1 MNRIFGNKIF
11 IFLFLVFSFGF
22 AHAELVTSDEFG
34 YSIDFPEGFEIQ
46 DMSEDQ
52 TIVVFSHSSLNLDV
66 LLRAWPEGQFKNAKE
81 AMNDTMKRL
90 GAEFDTSEVEWRKQK
105 CVVTNFKSAKLSE
118 RGISIG
124 WGAGVPVPEKK
135 GILTVLAYSPE
146 SQAFDT
152 EQMMISVL
160 DAIFIDKGSFSEPG
174 LITTLAFPSEGKK
187 DVALK
192 IAGKSIK
199 TTLDNVDSKASQFLI
214 DREFDVFKY
223 YAATKSPLMYDAW
236 IRFYRLIARDSLGRL
251 KKASFDIWSALQA
264 ESMKKDA
271 LNPDAALAQILLNW
285 VQEFDYERVSAKT
298 DKADFTNLPDVLA
311 GRGSDCDSR
320 SMLLAV
326 ILKNCGMDTCM
337 FVSEIYSHAMFG
349 ICLSDKEG
357 QKIKVDDKEY
367 LVGETTAKN
376 LTLGKID
383 AQMQDRSKWR
393 AIEMY

>member
-1 MNRIFGNKIF
+1 MPEC
-11 IFLFLVFSFGF
+11 LFL
-22 AHAELVTSDEFG
+22 
-34 YSIDFPEGFEIQ
+34 
-46 DMSEDQ
+46 
-52 TIVVFSHSSLNLDV
+52 
-66 LLRAWPEGQFKNAKE
+66 R
-81 AMNDTMKRL
+81 
-90 GAEFDTSEVEWRKQK
+90 
-105 CVVTNFKSAKLSE
+105 
-118 RGISIG
+118 
-124 WGAGVPVPEKK
+124 KK

-160 DAIFIDKGSFSEPG
+160 DAIFIDKGSFAEPG

-187 DVALK
+187 DVKLK
-192 IAGKSIK
+192 IAGKSVN
-199 TTLDNVDSKASQFLI
+199 TTIDNVDSKASQFLI

-264 ESMKKDA
+264 ESMKKDGS
-271 LNPDAALAQILLNW
+271 NPDAALAQILLNW
-285 VQEFDYERVSAKT
+285 VQEFGYERVSANS

-349 ICLSDKEG
+349 ICLPDKEG